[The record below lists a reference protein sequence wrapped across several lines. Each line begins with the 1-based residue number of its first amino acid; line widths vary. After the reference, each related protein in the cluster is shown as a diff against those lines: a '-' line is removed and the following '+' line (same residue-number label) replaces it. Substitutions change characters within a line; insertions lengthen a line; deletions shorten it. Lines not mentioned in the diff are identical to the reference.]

1 MMNDETPPLA
11 VTFNVHRR
19 HAAPRITVAMDAL
32 MPHSSFILHH
42 SSFRSSF
49 RRIVAATLLALILSL
64 PFATTARADEP
75 PALEQAQPMRSCAQ
89 VPAGEDVRPVT
100 LPGADESGACLFWS
114 ERWQSYSAYLINQR
128 SIDEFR
134 RTKERLQPLLADA
147 GIDLCRV
154 AAWSA
159 VETSVR
165 RTMTIA
171 DRQDAGR
178 RCRPEVVAHG
188 PQSEKRVDDMQAAMD
203 AAVARGEDVF
213 QWSLTWPLRVHLYDD
228 HRAFV
233 QGNRTE
239 GGDQR
244 VTERSLAN
252 AFGRTV
258 MNPNGMLGFLLDAS
272 RFPGPADLGMV
283 AAHEYAHIIQT
294 GLSGGS
300 SALPWFAVEG
310 GAEYF
315 ASLVVGPDQP
325 DLVERLR
332 VATADERSGRA
343 VPLREVIRRP
353 DPADQR
359 RSAAAYSRGYAA
371 FRFLADHWGADA
383 FGELYTQNIGGSP
396 SRFLDHLK
404 RITGLSLD
412 DFDAALSD
420 YLRAGA

>member
-1 MMNDETPPLA
+1 
-11 VTFNVHRR
+11 
-19 HAAPRITVAMDAL
+19 MDAP

-42 SSFRSSF
+42 SSFRLPLA
-49 RRIVAATLLALILSL
+49 VLLALTLTV
-64 PFATTARADEP
+64 PFAAPARADEA
-75 PALEQAQPMRSCAQ
+75 PALEQAQPVRSCDQ
-89 VPAGEDVRPVT
+89 VQAGEGASLVP
-100 LPGADESGACLFWS
+100 LPGADESRACLFWS

-134 RTKERLQPLLADA
+134 RTKERVQPLLADA

-165 RTMTIA
+165 RTMTVA
-171 DRQDAGR
+171 DRQDAGQ
-178 RCRPEVVAHG
+178 RCRPEVIAHG
-188 PQSEKRVDDMQAAMD
+188 TQSGKRVEEMQSWMD
-203 AAVARGEDVF
+203 ASVGRGEEVF

-233 QGNRTE
+233 QGNRVE
-239 GGDQR
+239 GGDPGT
-244 VTERSLAN
+244 TERSLAN

-258 MNPNGMLGFLLDAS
+258 MSPNGMLGFLLDAS

-283 AAHEYAHIIQT
+283 TAHEYAHIIQT
-294 GLSGGS
+294 GLLGGNG
-300 SALPWFAVEG
+300 ALPWFAVEG

-315 ASLVVGPDQP
+315 ASLVVGPDQA

-332 VATADERSGRA
+332 VAVADERSGRA
-343 VPLREVIRRP
+343 VPLHELIRRP

-359 RSAAAYSRGYAA
+359 RGAAAYSRGYAA
-371 FRFLADHWGADA
+371 FRFLAEHWGAAA
-383 FGELYTQNIGGSP
+383 FAELHIENIGGSP
-396 SRFLDHLK
+396 SRFLEHLK
-404 RITGLSLD
+404 RITGLTLD

-420 YLRAGA
+420 YLREGT